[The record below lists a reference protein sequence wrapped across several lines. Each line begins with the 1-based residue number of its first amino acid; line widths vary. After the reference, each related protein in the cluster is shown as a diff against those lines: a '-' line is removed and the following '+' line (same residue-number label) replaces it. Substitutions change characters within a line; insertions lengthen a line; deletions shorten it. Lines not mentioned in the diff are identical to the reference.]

1 MNILA
6 FNRPHYLERVLKS
19 LQDQTVR
26 IDQSRITVWIDGYSG
41 SKDAV
46 RLKRNRTEQT
56 LEVAKKFL
64 PNASFIV
71 RNKNVGIAGQYHEA
85 ELASFSIDSDI
96 AFFFEEDLVL
106 SPRYLEALLQ
116 LESLTRGIESIGR
129 ISAHG
134 YGRGHA
140 PVNSTIGV
148 RSSMRTWGFG
158 LRRHL
163 HLASQPYL
171 DVYMEIINQKPYWRR
186 DANAIFSEM
195 KALGVNLGSQSSS
208 QDSVKGSIAKS
219 IGISGITTNA
229 RLAKY
234 IGKTGEHK
242 MLLSSL
248 TKRRQLFAT
257 SIDDDFSV
265 TAQDIHDFLETTKT

>member
-1 MNILA
+1 MRSDFEFPMNILA

-19 LQDQTVR
+19 LHNQTVR

-71 RNKNVGIAGQYHEA
+71 RSKNVGIAGQYHEA
-85 ELASFSIDSDI
+85 ELASFSIDTDI

-134 YGRGHA
+134 YGRGQA
-140 PVNSTIGV
+140 PYNSTSGV
-148 RSSMRTWGFG
+148 RSSLRTWGFG
-158 LRRHL
+158 VRRHL

-171 DVYMEIINQKPYWRR
+171 AAYMNVVNKKPYWRR

-248 TKRRQLFAT
+248 TKR
-257 SIDDDFSV
+257 
-265 TAQDIHDFLETTKT
+265 